1 MADAVTVT
9 LGGVGDKARA
19 WVAEGRYA
27 SMSEVMREGIK
38 ALDRQEDLLDAIFN
52 AKLAEALADDRPG
65 TPIDEA
71 FATIRAAL
79 RRQQ

>member
-19 WVAEGRYA
+19 WVSEGRYA
-27 SMSEVMREGIK
+27 SMSELVREGIK
-38 ALDRQEDLLDAIFN
+38 ALDRQEDLLDTIFN

-71 FATIRAAL
+71 FETIRSAM
-79 RRQQ
+79 RKQR

>member
-27 SMSEVMREGIK
+27 SMSEVVREGIK
-38 ALDRQEDLLDAIFN
+38 ALDRENSALIEYYRSLVSESLADPRPRVPLEDAIARVKAAPF
-52 AKLAEALADDRPG
+52 PG
-65 TPIDEA
+65 K
-71 FATIRAAL
+71 
-79 RRQQ
+79 